1 MSEPQLEGVRK
12 ARARYLRYGVPRR
25 WKVHKG
31 PLAAAYRN
39 HFIALRES
47 YGPFETE
54 LVRQAAADA
63 AEAFVRKCAASR
75 AWQEAQEKRDVGTG
89 RRPNQALVIRLAK
102 RCALDASTYDL
113 AVNRLRALTERKD
126 GRPHS
131 VADLFAEAPHV

>member
-1 MSEPQLEGVRK
+1 METQLEGVRK

-131 VADLFAEAPHV
+131 VADLFAETRHA